1 MPTKQ
6 EIRTLLADRTVIIA
20 LSVVLLLC
28 LVLLIVSLLGLHA
41 SDVQLPIRH
50 SDYGTTNTYRDRWY
64 YLLSFPLLAIIIGVV
79 HTLLTFKLL
88 PKNREV
94 AIGFLLTSAVVL
106 IIGIAITVAILRLVS
121 LSV

>member
-20 LSVVLLLC
+20 LGVVLLLC
-28 LVLLIVSLLGLHA
+28 LVLLIIGLFGIHT

-64 YLLSFPLLAIIIGVV
+64 YLLSFPLLAIVIGTL

-94 AIGFLLTSAVVL
+94 AIGFLLTSSVVL
-106 IIGIAITVAILRLVS
+106 VIGIFITVAILHLVS

>member
-1 MPTKQ
+1 MPDKQ
-6 EIRTLLADRTVIIA
+6 EIRALFADRPIVIA
-20 LSVVLLLC
+20 LVVVLLLC
-28 LVLLIVSLLGLHA
+28 LILIIVGLLGVHT
-41 SDVQLPIRH
+41 SDVQLPIRY
-50 SDYGTTNTYRDRWY
+50 SDYGATNTYRDKWY
-64 YLLSFPLLAIIIGVV
+64 YLLSFPLLGLVIGAM

-106 IIGIAITVAILRLVS
+106 VIGIIITAAILHLVS